1 MKRQKIPSS
10 TPQYSKEP
18 SDWISWAPSFK
29 TTASLNHTP
38 LCQGGVRSEIEL
50 IDSGGGLTDNIGRV
64 TLTLTAAVA
73 NRLSAHCLPAG
84 ISDLAQG

>member
-10 TPQYSKEP
+10 APQYSKEP
-18 SDWISWAPSFK
+18 SDWISVAPSFK

-50 IDSGGGLTDNIGRV
+50 IDSGGSLTDNIGRV
-64 TLTLTAAVA
+64 TLT
-73 NRLSAHCLPAG
+73 
-84 ISDLAQG
+84 